1 MSQPGTVIG
10 RWYQPP
16 VAANKIIL
24 DRRQPIIYILLRE
37 ANALRVSFQGAFDFL
52 LMNRGL
58 LRLSTP

>member
-1 MSQPGTVIG
+1 MFQPGTIIE

-24 DRRQPIIYILLRE
+24 DRRQLIIYILFRE

-58 LRLSTP
+58 LRLSIP